1 MRAIDLLTDQPIGN
15 QCAVVQNTTKNICK
29 RSLMRA
35 IQFLLAKR
43 IKSNADPHMI
53 ASTQMRYLQIMNK
66 ENRGD
71 FLPLFFYNNQFQ
83 FHEVLL
89 RQTIDRNL
97 MCHQIFLN
105 AHTMASYLI
114 PYLK

>member
-1 MRAIDLLTDQPIGN
+1 
-15 QCAVVQNTTKNICK
+15 
-29 RSLMRA
+29 MRA
-35 IQFLLAKR
+35 IQFLSAKR

-71 FLPLFFYNNQFQ
+71 FLPLFFYNKQFQ

-89 RQTIDRNL
+89 RQIIDRNL
-97 MCHQIFLN
+97 MCQQIFLN

>member
-1 MRAIDLLTDQPIGN
+1 MRAT
-15 QCAVVQNTTKNICK
+15 
-29 RSLMRA
+29 
-35 IQFLLAKR
+35 QFLLAKR

-105 AHTMASYLI
+105 AHTMTSYLI